1 MENIYNEQIKS
12 LYEIIDKQN
21 IELARL
27 RGLSKQL
34 EEFNNKNNELEKLI
48 REYGLLCYEARKS
61 IKEQKQLNKELNE
74 TIKSCKLDFHDAIDA
89 ECHRTLVTSVMS

>member
-1 MENIYNEQIKS
+1 MENIYNKQIKS

-34 EEFNNKNNELEKLI
+34 EEFNNKKNELEKLI

-61 IKEQKQLNKELNE
+61 IKEQKQLNTELTS
-74 TIKSCKLDFHDAIDA
+74 TIA
-89 ECHRTLVTSVMS
+89 ECKRSMREAIELSK

>member
-1 MENIYNEQIKS
+1 MENIYNKQIKS

-34 EEFNNKNNELEKLI
+34 EEFNNKKNELEKLI

-61 IKEQKQLNKELNE
+61 IKEQKQLNTELTS
-74 TIKSCKLDFHDAIDA
+74 TIVECKRSMREAI
-89 ECHRTLVTSVMS
+89 ELSK

>member
-1 MENIYNEQIKS
+1 MESNYNEQIKS

-21 IELARL
+21 MELARL

-34 EEFNNKNNELEKLI
+34 EEFENKKSELDRLI
-48 REYGLLCYEARKS
+48 KEYGLLCYEARKA

-74 TIKSCKLDFHDAIDA
+74 TIKSCKSDFHDVIDNYK
-89 ECHRTLVTSVMS
+89 H

>member
-34 EEFNNKNNELEKLI
+34 EKFNNKKNELEKLI
-48 REYGLLCYEARKS
+48 REYYVM
-61 IKEQKQLNKELNE
+61 KQENL
-74 TIKSCKLDFHDAIDA
+74 
-89 ECHRTLVTSVMS
+89 